1 MKVIK
6 TNPKVE
12 LSTEEFK
19 ALDDARFI
27 LAEILDLLDDGY
39 DTTLFTDNIKWEYK
53 EIDNAIILLDSLAQG
68 EIILKED

>member
-6 TNPKVE
+6 SKTQIE

-27 LAEILDLLDDGY
+27 LANIEDLLDNGY
-39 DTTLFTDNIKWEYK
+39 NTLYTNDIEWADS
-53 EIDNAIILLDSLAQG
+53 EIANAITLLDELAQD
-68 EIILKED
+68 EITITQ